1 VEHPVTP
8 DKGYKRYQVGFL
20 LLRWIEEEKKEKQ
33 QAGPV
38 RLNLSVWFISYDTIF
53 FSHNKSANSTFL
65 PDFSANQ
72 TGLANT
78 RAPKISMRQ

>member
-20 LLRWIEEEKKEKQ
+20 LLRWREEEKKEKQ
-33 QAGPV
+33 QADPV
-38 RLNLSVWFISYDTIF
+38 RLNLSVWFISHGIIF
-53 FSHNKSANSTFL
+53 FSHNKSANITFL
-65 PDFSANQ
+65 PGFSVNR

-78 RAPKISMRQ
+78 RDPKISMRQ